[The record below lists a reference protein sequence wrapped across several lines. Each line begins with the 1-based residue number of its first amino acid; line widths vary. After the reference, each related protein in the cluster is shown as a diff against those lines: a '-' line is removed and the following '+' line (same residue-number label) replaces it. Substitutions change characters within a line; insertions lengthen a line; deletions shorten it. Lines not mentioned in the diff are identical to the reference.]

1 MKEHEIL
8 KDPINEK
15 ILFLFEGQMK
25 MSAQVQSILNI
36 LERCVSDLSEYKEV
50 SNKKHSE
57 LLTLIQTNSQRI
69 KMIEQKPKNK
79 NL

>member
-36 LERCVSDLSEYKEV
+36 LERCVGDLSEFKDQ
-50 SNKKHSE
+50 SNKKNSE
-57 LLTLIQTNSQRI
+57 LLTLIQTNSSRI
-69 KMIEQKPKNK
+69 KMIEQKPKK
-79 NL
+79 